1 MESGIRATAAV
12 LSPPQPGAHVS
23 RFGHFGKKVIRRG
36 GNATKKINSILQIF
50 IALTQC
56 LNRRKVRL
64 LEGEENFKLM
74 NVYKFFIRD
83 FF

>member
-1 MESGIRATAAV
+1 M
-12 LSPPQPGAHVS
+12 S
-23 RFGHFGKKVIRRG
+23 RFGHFGKRVIGRG
-36 GNATKKINSILQIF
+36 GNTQKKINSILQIF

-56 LNRRKVRL
+56 LNRKKVRL
-64 LEGEENFKLM
+64 LGGEENFKLM